1 MRCLMACIT
10 RNPAT
15 ALTFSKLYS
24 QPDRARW
31 PCTPSEM
38 LTSGVHMSLLPSWI
52 TVDDYCP
59 RDSLDLIPSHSG
71 QNFFPTIP
79 FSSVFFF
86 CVSFPSIYFRIFLC
100 RGGWGSTVQKRNKC
114 LASFNMDWS
123 FHVLV
128 LILSQP
134 ACKLEQLLLLLH

>member
-1 MRCLMACIT
+1 MRCLTACIT

-24 QPDRARW
+24 QPDYARW

-38 LTSGVHMSLLPSWI
+38 LTSGVHMSLY
-52 TVDDYCP
+52 TVGLLWMIIV
-59 RDSLDLIPSHSG
+59 REIALILFLHILVKTFS
-71 QNFFPTIP
+71 TIP
-79 FSSVFFF
+79 FSSVFFLRF
-86 CVSFPSIYFRIFLC
+86 FSFDLFSQFPMSRWMGFY
-100 RGGWGSTVQKRNKC
+100 GSKTKQR

-123 FHVLV
+123 FHILV